1 MADNIAIYNAN
12 VKQGATFNQV
22 ITWFGSNG
30 VATNLT
36 GATAIMK
43 VKTSKCDED
52 CVQEITELTTENN
65 RITLG
70 GALGTITLL
79 ITAADTL
86 TLPVGQYYYDLYIN
100 FGATSYCKLKGTFT
114 VEGSISK

>member
-1 MADNIAIYNAN
+1 MADTIATYNTN
-12 VKQGATFNQV
+12 VKQGATYNKV
-22 ITWFGSNG
+22 ITWLTDN
-30 VATNLT
+30 VPVDLT

-43 VKTSKCDED
+43 VKTSKCDDTCAE
-52 CVQEITELTTENN
+52 EIISLTTENG

-70 GALGTITLL
+70 GVLGTITLL

-86 TLPVGQYYYDLYIN
+86 TLPCGQFYYDLYIN
-100 FGATSYCKLKGTFT
+100 FGTTSYCKLIGTFT

>member
-1 MADNIAIYNAN
+1 MADTIGIYNEN
-12 VKQGATFNQV
+12 VKQGATFNKV
-22 ITWFGSNG
+22 IIWNSNG
-30 VATNLT
+30 NIVDLT

-52 CVQEITELTTENN
+52 CVQEIIELTTENG

-70 GALGTITLL
+70 GVLGTITLL

-86 TLPVGQYYYDLYIN
+86 TLPCGQYYYDLYIN
-100 FGATSYCKLKGTFT
+100 FGATSYCKLEGTFT